1 MSDAVEQQLFDE
13 ARDGRASEVSSLLRD
28 HPDTNVNWTDDDK
41 WIALHVASMN
51 GHVEVVKLLFGTS

>member
-1 MSDAVEQQLFDE
+1 MMQQVVIV
-13 ARDGRASEVSSLLRD
+13 SEVSSLLRD